1 MDGGRGGVK
10 LEESGPASSW
20 FFFSLHSFFMIKLNQ
35 IIVLLPD

>member
-20 FFFSLHSFFMIKLNQ
+20 FFFFFFTFIFYDQ
-35 IIVLLPD
+35 A

>member
-10 LEESGPASSW
+10 SEESGPASSW
-20 FFFSLHSFFMIKLNQ
+20 FFSLHSFFMIKLNQ

>member
-20 FFFSLHSFFMIKLNQ
+20 FFFFFTFIFYDQ
-35 IIVLLPD
+35 T